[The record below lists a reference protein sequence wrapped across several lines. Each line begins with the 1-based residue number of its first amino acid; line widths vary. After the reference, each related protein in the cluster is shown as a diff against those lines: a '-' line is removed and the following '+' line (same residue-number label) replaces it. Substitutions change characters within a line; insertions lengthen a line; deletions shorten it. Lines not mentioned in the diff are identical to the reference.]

1 MNCDPISF
9 LVPNI
14 GPAGLPM
21 PMSAPALFDLE
32 CPEHPAHPA
41 HRPDAAATEHAACT
55 PDPGAIEYD
64 SWSAYLRH
72 AVR

>member
-1 MNCDPISF
+1 MNFDPINF

-21 PMSAPALFDLE
+21 PLSAQALFD
-32 CPEHPAHPA
+32 PEYPEYPA
-41 HRPDAAATEHAACT
+41 HRSDAATEHAACA

-72 AVR
+72 SVR